1 MSDLLVTPTPR
12 AALPK
17 AVRQAP
23 PKQDQH
29 RLAGPAK
36 RSSSRSS
43 PRKSQHDPLNSTG
56 DRMDWQRFDWPA
68 MSGEPDSDWFEYLE
82 HRGWTVSPVPTVA
95 RIGSRSYLRYLGW
108 RARSA

>member
-12 AALPK
+12 TTLPNAVTPAPPRKTSTTPARPVKRALP
-17 AVRQAP
+17 AAP
-23 PKQDQH
+23 C
-29 RLAGPAK
+29 
-36 RSSSRSS
+36 SS
-43 PRKSQHDPLNSTG
+43 PSKSRHDPLNSTG

-95 RIGSRSYLRYLGW
+95 RIGSRSYLRYLG
-108 RARSA
+108 